1 MAATVILTA
10 ALLATSFQKVQAI
23 ENPANQNNIST
34 SPQAPCP
41 YGLPRQNNGVCPI
54 IPER

>member
-10 ALLATSFQKVQAI
+10 ALLATSFQKVQVI
-23 ENPANQNNIST
+23 ENPANQT
-34 SPQAPCP
+34 SPQEPCP

-54 IPER
+54 IPEQ